1 MLHTRVLPGA
11 LVLALLSLAAQ
22 GQVEHGGRPPSLRR
36 ALRQPLRTAV
46 MEPVRSDLLLAE
58 DAAGA
63 GKGALR
69 FAEILP
75 VELGLANAGT
85 WEELGGG
92 DRLWRLRIHST
103 GAKSLALVF
112 SRYHL
117 PPGGELYAYDDARKV
132 VRGAFTEYENRLDG
146 EFAIRPLR
154 GASVTLEYFEPAA
167 VRGQGELVLASV
179 AHDYLDVLSR
189 IEPDDRTGGG
199 NTSDP
204 CEIDVAC
211 NLGTPWPNQINAAVH
226 IESLANGFLCSGS
239 LLTNTA
245 GDGTVLVLTAAHCGS
260 LTSAVFTFN
269 FERPGCRTG
278 VAPCTNQVF
287 GATELVRND
296 DLDVQL
302 LRLNVPQGP
311 LGFPVHLAGW
321 DRSDV
326 PPAALFLIHHPQGD
340 VKKISRDNNAPS
352 ISNNFWRIPDW
363 DRGVSEP
370 GSSGAPAFAGGS
382 GLFLGI
388 LDSGASSC
396 INPFDDDFATRLAA
410 AWPLVGPYLDPIGT
424 GQLTTTGLDLANVT
438 AAPFD
443 VTGVFPPVV
452 PTIDPAPGRN
462 LRILGAGFTDATLV
476 FLDGQPLA
484 SDLYLRGGHSFLNV
498 DLPPLV
504 AGTHDLTVT
513 ENGVSKSVSFDTAP
527 PTVPVTQVNRGP
539 VDERVYSADGVDL
552 FYADQPNHR
561 HLCLWSLSNVP
572 SVFPFVSLGIGNGG
586 TDLRDCF
593 IVSIAAGGLTQRHQS
608 LAPGLLPIG
617 TPIYSQTICLTHRQG
632 MPWPVSSVQRNLFQF

>member
-1 MLHTRVLPGA
+1 MLQHRA
-11 LVLALLSLAAQ
+11 LSCALALALLPLAAQ

-36 ALRQPLRTAV
+36 ALRMPLRTAV
-46 MEPVRSDLLLAE
+46 MEPVRADLLLAE
-58 DAAGA
+58 DAAGS
-63 GKGALR
+63 GKGAKR

-75 VELGLANAGT
+75 VELGLTNAGS

-117 PPGGELYAYDDARKV
+117 PPGAELYVYDDARKV
-132 VRGAFTEYENRLDG
+132 VRGAYTEYENRLDG

-154 GASVTLEYFEPAA
+154 GAAATLEYYEPAA

-179 AHDYLDVLSR
+179 AHDYLDVLSLV
-189 IEPDDRTGGG
+189 EPGDRSGGG
-199 NTSDP
+199 NTADP
-204 CEIDVAC
+204 CEVDVAC

-226 IESLANGFLCSGS
+226 IESLASGFLCSGS

-245 GDGTVLVLTAAHCGS
+245 GDGTVLVLTAGHCGS

-287 GATELVRND
+287 GATELVRD
-296 DLDVQL
+296 TALDVQL
-302 LRLNVPQGP
+302 LRLDVPQGP
-311 LGFPVHLAGW
+311 LGFPVFLAGW

-326 PPAALFLIHHPQGD
+326 PPTALFLIHHPQGD
-340 VKKISRDNNAPS
+340 VKKISRDNNPPS
-352 ISNNFWRIPDW
+352 IFNDFWRIPDW

-370 GSSGAPAFAGGS
+370 GSSGGPAFGGS
-382 GLFLGI
+382 NGLFLGI

-396 INPFDDDFATRLAA
+396 INPFDDDFATRLSA
-410 AWPLVGPYLDPIGT
+410 AWPLVGPYLDPLGT
-424 GQLTTTGLDLANVT
+424 GQLTTVGLDLANVT

-452 PTIDPAPGRN
+452 PTMDPVPGRN
-462 LRILGAGFTDATLV
+462 LRILGAGFTDATQV
-476 FLDGQPLA
+476 SVDGQPLA
-484 SDLYLRGGHSFLNV
+484 RDLYLRGGHSFLNV
-498 DLPPLV
+498 DLPPLA
-504 AGTHDLTVT
+504 AGPHVFTVV
-513 ENGVSKSVSFDTAP
+513 EGGVIKAVPFDVVPPTAP
-527 PTVPVTQVNRGP
+527 VMQVNRGLK
-539 VDERVYSADGVDL
+539 DEFVFSAGGIDI
-552 FYADQPNHR
+552 FHADQPGHR
-561 HLCLWSLSNVP
+561 HLCLWSLSDVP

-586 TDLRDCF
+586 TDIKECF
-593 IVSIAAGGLTQRHQS
+593 LVPIPPAGVTQRHHKI
-608 LAPGLLPIG
+608 APGFLPVG
-617 TPIYSQTICLTHRQG
+617 TPVYSQTICLTHHQG
-632 MPWPVSSVQRNLFQF
+632 TPWPVTAVQRNLFQF